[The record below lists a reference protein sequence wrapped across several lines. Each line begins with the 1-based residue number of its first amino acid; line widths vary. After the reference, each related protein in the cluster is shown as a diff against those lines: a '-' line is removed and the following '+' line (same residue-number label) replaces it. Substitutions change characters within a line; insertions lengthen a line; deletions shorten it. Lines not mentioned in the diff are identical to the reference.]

1 MAQVLFCSEGG
12 DMYTLSVQRSRSFIV
27 VCLIT
32 LGAVAAQADM
42 NGALASPAARYEVE
56 RAMCLRGE
64 SSQDLTTCLREAG
77 AVYAQAKRGE
87 MQNES
92 TQFAANRF
100 QRCERLPDE
109 QRLYCIARM
118 QGRGTTSG
126 SVAGGGIYRELV
138 IIVEVG
144 SDSDRSDPKR

>member
-1 MAQVLFCSEGG
+1 
-12 DMYTLSVQRSRSFIV
+12 MYALSVQRSRSFIV
-27 VCLIT
+27 VCLAT
-32 LGAVAAQADM
+32 LGAVAAQAE

-64 SSQDLTTCLREAG
+64 SSQDRSTCLREAG
-77 AVYAQAKRGE
+77 AAYAQAKRGE
-87 MQNES
+87 MHNES

-118 QGRGTTSG
+118 HGLGTTSG

-138 IIVEVG
+138 IIVEDD
-144 SDSDRSDPKR
+144 SDSGREDPSR